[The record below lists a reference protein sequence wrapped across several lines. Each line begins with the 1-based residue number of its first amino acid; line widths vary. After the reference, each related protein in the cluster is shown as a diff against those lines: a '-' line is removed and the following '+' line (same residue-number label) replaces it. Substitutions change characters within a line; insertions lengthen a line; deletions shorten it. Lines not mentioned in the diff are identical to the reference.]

1 MPELDPATLAE
12 RVLRLSH
19 TAPFDLMTAEELTV
33 LAAVGREQAFPT
45 RTVLVNGGERARA
58 HYVPLTGR
66 LELHTKHAELEAFAR
81 QSGIG
86 VLSVL
91 GRVPMPGDLVAEA
104 GAVLLILDRDALL
117 NTLEEHGGLCRTVLR
132 LLASKLLDLRRR
144 NSFAPAKPS
153 SPPRA
158 RWDLVSRMLLLR
170 EALGLGMDGLAMVSR
185 LARSTHA
192 GQVPRG
198 TSAWTA
204 DQAADVLIPL
214 EGSLRL
220 RTRNGVEREVSPG
233 EVLGLVESVAGVP
246 MEAQATAIEDT
257 TALVLSHA
265 ELAEAIEDEDA
276 LCFELIRSFAA
287 QMWSQLTGGSLDRP
301 N

>member
-45 RTVLVNGGERARA
+45 RTVLVNAGERARA

-66 LELHTKHAELEAFAR
+66 LELHTDRVELKTTAA
-81 QSGIG
+81 QSGMG

-91 GRVPMPGDLVAEA
+91 GRVPMVGDLVAEA

-117 NTLEEHGGLCRTVLR
+117 NLLEEHGGLCRTVLR
-132 LLASKLLDLRRR
+132 LLASKLLELRRQ
-144 NSFAPAKPS
+144 FPGAPVTPP

-170 EALGLGMDGLAMVSR
+170 EALGVGMDGLAMVSR

-192 GQVPRG
+192 GTFPRG
-198 TSAWTA
+198 SSAWTA
-204 DQAADVLIPL
+204 DQTADVLIL
-214 EGSLRL
+214 VDGSLRS
-220 RTRNGVEREVSPG
+220 TRNGVERKVSPG

-246 MEAQATAIEDT
+246 MEATATAIEDT

>member
-1 MPELDPATLAE
+1 M
-12 RVLRLSH
+12 
-19 TAPFDLMTAEELTV
+19 
-33 LAAVGREQAFPT
+33 
-45 RTVLVNGGERARA
+45 
-58 HYVPLTGR
+58 
-66 LELHTKHAELEAFAR
+66 
-81 QSGIG
+81 G

-91 GRVPMPGDLVAEA
+91 GRVPMVGDLVAEA

-117 NTLEEHGGLCRTVLR
+117 NMLEEHGGLCRTVLR
-132 LLASKLLDLRRR
+132 LLASKLLELRRQ
-144 NSFAPAKPS
+144 FPAAPVTPP

-170 EALGLGMDGLAMVSR
+170 EALGVGMDGLAMVSR

-192 GQVPRG
+192 GTFPRG
-198 TSAWTA
+198 GSAWTA
-204 DQAADVLIPL
+204 DQTADVLIL
-214 EGSLRL
+214 VDGSLRS
-220 RTRNGVEREVSPG
+220 TRNGVERKVSPG

-246 MEAQATAIEDT
+246 MEATATAIEDT

-287 QMWSQLTGGSLDRP
+287 QMWSQITGLSPVRP

>member
-12 RVLRLSH
+12 RVLRLSR
-19 TAPFDLMTAEELTV
+19 TLPFDQMTAEELTV

-45 RTVLVNGGERARA
+45 RTVLVNSGERARA

-66 LELHTKHAELEAFAR
+66 LELRTDRVELEATAA
-81 QSGIG
+81 QSGMG

-91 GRVPMPGDLVAEA
+91 GRVPMVGDLVAEA

-117 NTLEEHGGLCRTVLR
+117 NILEEHGGLCRTVLR
-132 LLASKLLDLRRR
+132 LLASKLLDLRR
-144 NSFAPAKPS
+144 NAPGAPVTPS
-153 SPPRA
+153 APPPP

-170 EALGLGMDGLAMVSR
+170 EALGVGMDGLAMVSR

-192 GQVPRG
+192 GRFARG
-198 TSAWTA
+198 SAAWTA
-204 DQAADVLIPL
+204 DQTADVLIL
-214 EGSLRL
+214 VEGSLRSS
-220 RTRNGVEREVSPG
+220 RNGVERKVSPG

-287 QMWSQLTGGSLDRP
+287 QMWSRLTGASLDRP

>member
-12 RVLRLSH
+12 RVLRLSR

-45 RTVLVNGGERARA
+45 RTVLANSGERARA

-66 LELHTKHAELEAFAR
+66 LALHTDRVELAATAA
-81 QSGIG
+81 QSGMG

-91 GRVPMPGDLVAEA
+91 GRVPMVGDLVAEA
-104 GAVLLILDRDALL
+104 GTVLLILDRDALL
-117 NTLEEHGGLCRTVLR
+117 NILEEHGGVSRSVLR
-132 LLASKLLDLRRR
+132 LLASKLLDLRRK
-144 NSFAPAKPS
+144 APGAPVT
-153 SPPRA
+153 PPA
-158 RWDLVSRMLLLR
+158 APPPRWDLVSRMLLLR
-170 EALGLGMDGLAMVSR
+170 EALGVGMDGLAMVSR

-192 GQVPRG
+192 GRFARG
-198 TSAWTA
+198 SAAWTA
-204 DQAADVLIPL
+204 DQTADVLIL
-214 EGSLRL
+214 VEGSLRSS
-220 RTRNGVEREVSPG
+220 RNGVERKVSPG

-287 QMWSQLTGGSLDRP
+287 QMWSRLTGLSLARP
-301 N
+301 S

>member
-12 RVLRLSH
+12 RVLRLSRA
-19 TAPFDLMTAEELTV
+19 APFDLMTTEELTV
-33 LAAVGREQAFPT
+33 IAAGGREQVFPT
-45 RTVLVNGGERARA
+45 RTVLVNGGERAAA

-66 LELHTKHAELEAFAR
+66 LRLHTDHVELETTAAR
-81 QSGIG
+81 SGMG

-91 GRVPMPGDLVAEA
+91 GRVPLPGDLVAEP
-104 GAVLLILDRDALL
+104 GAVLLILDRDVLL
-117 NTLEEHGGLCRTVLR
+117 NMLEEHGGLCRTVLR
-132 LLASKLLDLRRR
+132 LLASKLLELRGKT
-144 NSFAPAKPS
+144 SAPPVRPS

-158 RWDLVSRMLLLR
+158 RWDLVSRMLMLR

-185 LARSTHA
+185 LARATHA
-192 GQVPRG
+192 GQFPRS
-198 TSAWTA
+198 TSPWTA
-204 DQAADVLIPL
+204 DRTADVLIPV

-220 RTRNGVEREVSPG
+220 STRNGVERTVSPG

-246 MEAQATAIEDT
+246 MEGQATAIEDT

-287 QMWSQLTGGSLDRP
+287 QMWSQLTGRSLERQS
-301 N
+301 